1 MQKLILLG
9 IAAACI
15 TTSAAQKNAHEPYW
29 LNPSVNRIG
38 TEAPRADFFA
48 FESITGA
55 QSGDKSESKRYM
67 TLEGKWKFKFSIEKS
82 AADSF
87 RSSSNFENR
96 LPGHKI
102 GTKSLEIS
110 LFTPFGGTPNRRA
123 FCPSS
128 RPLYSRFLLNHE
140 IALTVLS
147 LPDAPKAGILAS
159 EEAGESL
166 ALLISFSNFTPASCA
181 AFLRPWT

>member
-38 TEAPRADFFA
+38 TETPRADFFA

-67 TLEGKWKFKFSIEKS
+67 TLEGKWKFKFSKNHNEAPANFYLVNFDDSEWEDFPVPGIFELNGHGDATYKNVGYAWATQFKSNPPYVEEKNNYTGCY
-82 AADSF
+82 
-87 RSSSNFENR
+87 R
-96 LPGHKI
+96 K
-102 GTKSLEIS
+102 EI
-110 LFTPFGGTPNRRA
+110 TVPDNWKGDKYT
-123 FCPSS
+123 CTWV
-128 RPLYSRFLLNHE
+128 RPP
-140 IALTVLS
+140 LTSVY
-147 LPDAPKAGILAS
+147 G
-159 EEAGESL
+159 
-166 ALLISFSNFTPASCA
+166 
-181 AFLRPWT
+181 